1 MGKKFNYIFIGL
13 CCVIM
18 LVYVFGFTDWAGFA
32 EMVNSVS
39 PFWLV
44 ASVLCMV
51 GYWALESLILHRF
64 INKLCPGQPLKLSI
78 HVSMIGQFFNCVT
91 PSASGGQPVQAY
103 YMIKSGL
110 PGSKSTSALISKFMV
125 YQCTLIVYTGILFVL
140 KFSFFK
146 QQVDS
151 FVYLAMVGFAVN
163 LIVMGF
169 LICISVFQAPT
180 KKVIRFVLFL
190 GEKLHIVKHRDILLG
205 KVDSQIAD
213 YSIAFRENCKD
224 IKNLLFTVGL
234 SAVQL
239 TLYFLVSVCIYL
251 GFGLPDPQVL
261 NMLAAQSFVLMVSSF
276 VPLPGAS
283 GASEG
288 TFVVFFGI
296 FFTGA
301 TLNVAML
308 LWRFVTFYLTLLV
321 GFLFTTRAGV
331 IGKKS
336 EPADHSD
343 NLD

>member
-1 MGKKFNYIFIGL
+1 
-13 CCVIM
+13 
-18 LVYVFGFTDWAGFA
+18 
-32 EMVNSVS
+32 
-39 PFWLV
+39 
-44 ASVLCMV
+44 
-51 GYWALESLILHRF
+51 
-64 INKLCPGQPLKLSI
+64 
-78 HVSMIGQFFNCVT
+78 MIGQFFNCVT

-251 GFGLPDPQVL
+251 GFGLPDPGAEHAGRPVL
-261 NMLAAQSFVLMVSSF
+261 CPDGLLLRSAARCVRRFGGDIRCVFRHLLHRGHLKRRHAAVAFCYLLLDAAGRFPVYHARGRHRQKIRACRSLGQSRLKTNKKK
-276 VPLPGAS
+276 PGRWP
-283 GASEG
+283 G
-288 TFVVFFGI
+288 FFI
-296 FFTGA
+296 
-301 TLNVAML
+301 
-308 LWRFVTFYLTLLV
+308 
-321 GFLFTTRAGV
+321 
-331 IGKKS
+331 
-336 EPADHSD
+336 H
-343 NLD
+343 